1 MFFTD
6 PLLKFMRIAVE
17 GLSTNLMLADDK
29 MNIVYLNPSVR
40 AFLEAAEQD
49 IKRELPNFSVR
60 DLIGQNIDVFHKNP
74 AHNRGMLDKLRDR
87 HSATIRISG
96 HAFDL
101 NVRALMNGDKKIGY
115 SVEWSDANARLQNI
129 DYAGTMRALDLS
141 QARIEFDA
149 TGVILDANRVF
160 LDLMGYKKEDIVG
173 KTHAI
178 FVDDE
183 YRRSPEYGVFW
194 SKLASGETFEGEF
207 KRIKKD
213 GTPAF
218 IQGNYLPIKDDKGVV
233 RKVVKLALDVSDRVD
248 AIAKIGDCLQ
258 ALAGGDLTRRLGGG
272 LTPAL
277 AKIGTDIDRM
287 AESLE
292 SAMQLILEKADS
304 MKSDASAILQ
314 AADALSKRTEQQAA
328 NVEESAA
335 ALSLVTASVK
345 SAAQMAAEAN
355 QTVLGAKRESEHS
368 GQVVAAAVG
377 AMTEIS
383 ESARQISQIIGVI
396 DEIAFQTNLLALNA
410 GVEAARAGEAG
421 KGFAVVA
428 SEVRSLAQR
437 SAEAAKEIK
446 GLISTSS
453 DQVEKG
459 VDLVGQAGDA
469 LKRIAG
475 SVVEISSSMQ
485 KISAGA
491 SEQATS
497 LSEVNTAVAQMDT
510 VVQQNAAMVEESTAS
525 SASLARDADSL
536 YQLTARFNISDTR
549 RAQPSQRK
557 VIQPSPQHAPHPA
570 RARGRT
576 ASIGNAALAAE
587 SSSGDWAEF

>member
-1 MFFTD
+1 MLFGD
-6 PLLKFMRIAVE
+6 PIFKLMRVAVE
-17 GLSTNLMLADDK
+17 GLTTNVMLADEK
-29 MNIVYLNPSVR
+29 MNIVYLNPAVR
-40 AFLEAAEQD
+40 TFLESAERD
-49 IKRELPNFSVR
+49 IKRELPNFSVAN
-60 DLIGQNIDVFHKNP
+60 LVGENIDVFHKNP
-74 AHNRGMLDKLRDR
+74 AHNRGMLERLRDR

-101 NVRALMNGDKKIGY
+101 NVRALLSGDKKIGY

-141 QARIEFDA
+141 QARIEFDPN
-149 TGVILDANRVF
+149 GNILDANRIF
-160 LDLMGYKKEDIVG
+160 LELMGYRKEEIVG
-173 KTHAI
+173 KHHSI
-178 FVDDE
+178 FVDEE
-183 YRRSPEYGVFW
+183 YRRGPEYALFW
-194 SKLASGETFEGEF
+194 SKLANGETHEGEF
-207 KRIKKD
+207 KRIKKN
-213 GTPAF
+213 GQPAF
-218 IQGNYLPIKDDKGVV
+218 IQGNYLPIKDDKGNV

-258 ALAGGDLTRRLGGG
+258 ALAGGDLTRRINGG

-277 AKIGTDIDRM
+277 SKIGTDIDRM
-287 AESLE
+287 AESLQE
-292 SAMQLILEKADS
+292 AMQMILEKADS
-304 MKSDASAILQ
+304 MKSDAAAILH

-345 SAAQMAAEAN
+345 SAAEMAAEAN
-355 QTVLGAKRESEHS
+355 QTVLSAKVESERS
-368 GQVVAAAVG
+368 GQVVSAAVS

-383 ESARQISQIIGVI
+383 ESAKQISQIIGVI

-410 GVEAARAGEAG
+410 GVEAARAGDAG
-421 KGFAVVA
+421 RGFAVVA

-446 GLISTSS
+446 GLISTST

-475 SVVEISSSMQ
+475 SVVEISSSME

-491 SEQATS
+491 REQATS

-525 SASLARDADSL
+525 SASLAQDAQGL
-536 YQLTARFNISDTR
+536 YELTARFKIGRPSPTQHTKSAASTPHRQQADV
-549 RAQPSQRK
+549 AQPRRRQAGGGA
-557 VIQPSPQHAPHPA
+557 VAVA
-570 RARGRT
+570 A
-576 ASIGNAALAAE
+576 ASAQ
-587 SSSGDWAEF
+587 GDWAEF